1 MARETAT
8 IEAVSFSRLDVYET
22 CPKRAQLQYC
32 KKIPEIPRGE
42 PHKRCPKSMESGE
55 LEWHNDRGTRLH
67 ESMDKYIR
75 GIKADYAPELKD
87 LDIEMT
93 NTRAAYEQGT
103 VQTEQMWCY
112 KGDWEP
118 TAWNDWDNINMRVKT
133 DIFQVIEGTM
143 VEPIVAVVVDLKSGK
158 IFGNEGKHAQQLQ
171 LYALGAFKK
180 YPTLDKVYVEV
191 WYSDHDKIKT
201 VEYTRRQSLSFQ
213 GDWDDRFETAKADVI
228 FESRPSDNNC
238 KWCPY
243 KATEDGGTGHCED
256 AYRYSNP
263 VAVTPDKPTQAKA
276 GSRSRAG

>member
-1 MARETAT
+1 MAKQTAT

-32 KKIPEIPRGE
+32 KRIPEPPRGQ
-42 PHKRCPKSMESGE
+42 PHKRCPKNEVTGE
-55 LEWHNDRGTRLH
+55 LEWHNDRGTRMH

-75 GIKADYAPELKD
+75 GIRKDYDLELKC

-93 NTRAAYEQGT
+93 NARVAFEDGL

-118 TAWNDWDNINMRVKT
+118 TKWNDWDNINMRVKT
-133 DIFQVIEGTM
+133 DIFWVVEGTLK
-143 VEPIVAVVVDLKSGK
+143 EPIEAVVVDLKSGK

-180 YPTLDKVYVEV
+180 FPTLDMVYVEI
-191 WYSDHDKIKT
+191 WYADHDKIKP
-201 VEYTRRQSLSFQ
+201 VEYTRRQSLMFQ
-213 GDWDDRFETAKADVI
+213 PDWDDRCETAKSDVI

-238 KWCPY
+238 RWCPY
-243 KATEDGGTGHCED
+243 KAEEDGGTGDCED

-263 VAVTPDKPTQAKA
+263 IAVAPDKPTKTKA

>member
-1 MARETAT
+1 MARQTAT
-8 IEAVSFSRLDVYET
+8 IEAVSFSRLEVYET
-22 CPKRAQLQYC
+22 CPRRAQYQYC
-32 KKIPEIPRGE
+32 MKIPELPRGA
-42 PHKRCPKSMESGE
+42 PHKRCPKDPVTGE
-55 LEWHNDRGTRLH
+55 YEWHNDRGTRLH

-75 GIKADYAPELKD
+75 GIKADYAIELKD
-87 LDIEMT
+87 LDVEMT
-93 NTRAAYEQGT
+93 NTRAAYEQGM

-112 KGDWEP
+112 MGDWEP

-143 VEPIVAVVVDLKSGK
+143 AEPIVAVVVDLKSGK

-191 WYSDHDKIKT
+191 WYCDHDKIKT
-201 VEYTRRQSLSFQ
+201 VEYTRRQSLGFQ
-213 GDWDDRFETAKADVI
+213 GDWDDRFETAKSDVI
-228 FESRPSDNNC
+228 FEARPSDNNC

-243 KATEDGGTGHCED
+243 KATEDGGTGDCKS

-263 VAVTPDKPTQAKA
+263 VAVAPDKPTQTKA

>member
-32 KKIPEIPRGE
+32 KKIPEPPRGQ
-42 PHKRCPKSMESGE
+42 PHKRCPVSLESGE
-55 LEWHNDRGTRLH
+55 LEWHNNRGTRLH

-75 GIKADYAPELKD
+75 GIKEKYAPELAC
-87 LDIEMT
+87 LDVEMT

-143 VEPIVAVVVDLKSGK
+143 EEPIVAVVVDLKSGK

-171 LYALGAFKK
+171 LYALGAFKR

-191 WYSDHDKIKT
+191 WYCDHDKIKT
-201 VEYTRRQSLSFQ
+201 VEYTRRQSLGFQ
-213 GDWDDRFETAKADVI
+213 RDWDDRFETAKADVI

-243 KATEDGGTGHCED
+243 KATEDGGTGDCED
-256 AYRYSNP
+256 AYRYSKP
-263 VAVTPDKPTQAKA
+263 VAVVPDKPTQAKA

>member
-32 KKIPEIPRGE
+32 KRIPEPQRGP
-42 PHKRCPKSMESGE
+42 PHKRCPKSMVTGE
-55 LEWHNDRGTRLH
+55 YEWHNDRGTRMH
-67 ESMDKYIR
+67 DSMDKYIR
-75 GIKADYAPELKD
+75 GIRKDYDPELKC

-93 NTRAAYEQGT
+93 NARVAFEQGI

-118 TAWNDWDNINMRVKT
+118 TVWNDWDNINMRVKT
-133 DIFQVIEGTM
+133 DIFWVMEGTLK
-143 VEPIVAVVVDLKSGK
+143 EPIEACVVDLKSGK

-180 YPTLDKVYVEV
+180 FPTLDKVYAEI
-191 WYSDHDKIKT
+191 WYADHDKIKP
-201 VEYTRRQSLSFQ
+201 VEYTRRQSLGFQ
-213 GDWDDRFETAKADVI
+213 PDWDERCETTKSDVI
-228 FESRPSDNNC
+228 FESRPSDGNC
-238 KWCPY
+238 RWCPY
-243 KATEDGGTGHCED
+243 KAEEDGGTGDCED

-263 VAVTPDKPTQAKA
+263 ISSAPAVATEAKK